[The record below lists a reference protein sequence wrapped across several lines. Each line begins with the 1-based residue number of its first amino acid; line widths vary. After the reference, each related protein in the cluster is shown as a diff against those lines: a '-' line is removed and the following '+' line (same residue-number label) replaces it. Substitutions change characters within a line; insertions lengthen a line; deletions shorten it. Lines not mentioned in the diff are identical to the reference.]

1 MTDPVSVLV
10 VGLGGYGEV
19 YLSALLDEEEG
30 RRCTIVGGV
39 DPEPGR
45 CSRLGELESRGVP
58 LFSSMGEFY
67 QTGSADL
74 AVISSPIQH
83 HSEQVCLALERGSH
97 VLVEKPVAA
106 VTRDVARMIRARDR
120 AERFVAV
127 GFQWC
132 FSPSILRVKED
143 ILAGRFGE
151 PRWGRALTLWPR
163 TERYYGRN
171 DWAGRRRDRE
181 GRWILDSPANNAM
194 AHHLHNLLF
203 LLGPTMD
210 RSAEPIGIAA
220 LTARANRIETFD
232 TVAARVFLHGGTEL
246 LFLGSHTIAEE
257 EAADPRF
264 ILEFEEAT
272 LSHPGGMAPMTAL
285 RGECVLEEYPAPDT
299 ASQVTKLWRCADA
312 VREGASIPCG
322 LEAARPHVACVEAI
336 DAAGTEPHWFS
347 DEVLRVSE
355 TSGGRLHWV
364 EGLADALLAS
374 YQTGESPRWP
384 GSETAGLWAGLR
396 EGL

>member
-1 MTDPVSVLV
+1 MTDPVSVLL

-30 RRCTIVGGV
+30 KACTIVGAV

-45 CSRLGELESRGVP
+45 CGRLGELETRGIPVFP
-58 LFSSMGEFY
+58 SMEGFY
-67 QTGSADL
+67 RRGSAEL
-74 AVISSPIQH
+74 AVISSPIQQ
-83 HSEQVCLALERGSH
+83 HSEQACLALDRGSD
-97 VLVEKPVAA
+97 VLVEKPAAA
-106 VTRDVARMIRARDR
+106 VTRDVDRMIQARDR

-151 PRWGRALTLWPR
+151 PCWGRSLTLWPR
-163 TERYYGRN
+163 TEAYYGRN
-171 DWAGRRRDRE
+171 DWAGRRRDGE

-194 AHHLHNLLF
+194 AHHLLNLLF
-203 LLGPTMD
+203 LLGPAMD
-210 RSAEPIGIAA
+210 RSAEPVGISAA
-220 LTARANRIETFD
+220 TARVNRIETFD

-257 EAADPRF
+257 EAVDPRF
-264 ILEFEEAT
+264 ILELEEAT
-272 LSHPGGMAPMTAL
+272 LSFPGGTAPVTAR
-285 RGECVLEEYPAPDT
+285 RGDDLLEAYPAPDT
-299 ASQVTKLWRCADA
+299 ASQVTKLWTCVDA
-312 VREGASIPCG
+312 VKDGASIPCG

-364 EGLADALLAS
+364 EGLAEALISS
-374 YQTGESPRWP
+374 YQTGETPRWP
-384 GSETAGLWAGLR
+384 GSEAAGLWAGLR